1 MLKLDIK
8 AFGLAGGILWS
19 AGVLI
24 MGLLAMGCGY
34 CGKFVAG
41 LGNFYLGYS
50 ASVLGSIIGAAG
62 AMLFLVEIS
71 GSPKIFSFQDHLY
84 AMILSSLDQRDLGI
98 FSLC

>member
-50 ASVLGSIIGAAG
+50 ASFLGSIIGATWAFVDAG
-62 AMLFLVEIS
+62 IGCA
-71 GSPKIFSFQDHLY
+71 IFAWLY
-84 AMILSSLDQRDLGI
+84 NKLAK
-98 FSLC
+98 

>member
-1 MLKLDIK
+1 MLKIDIK

-34 CGKFVAG
+34 CGNFVAG

-50 ASVLGSIIGAAG
+50 ASFLGSIIGAVWAFVDAG
-62 AMLFLVEIS
+62 IGCA
-71 GSPKIFSFQDHLY
+71 IFAWLY
-84 AMILSSLDQRDLGI
+84 NKLAK
-98 FSLC
+98 